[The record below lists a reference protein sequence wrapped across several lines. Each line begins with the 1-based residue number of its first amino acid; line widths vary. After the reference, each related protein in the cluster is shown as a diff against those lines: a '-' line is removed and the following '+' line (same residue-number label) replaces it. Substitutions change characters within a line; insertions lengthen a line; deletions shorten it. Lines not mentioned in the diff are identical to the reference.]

1 MVCGMVASPSTVKKA
16 AMKNV
21 LAGIST
27 VLVLLLL
34 STNYWNISCIS
45 FIFILELEVK
55 IIEEFR

>member
-1 MVCGMVASPSTVKKA
+1 MVCGMVASPSTVKKP

-27 VLVLLLL
+27 VLVLLRL

>member
-1 MVCGMVASPSTVKKA
+1 MVCGMVASPSTVKKP

-34 STNYWNISCIS
+34 STNYW
-45 FIFILELEVK
+45 K
-55 IIEEFR
+55 IEEPGGLESIGLQEFDTT

>member
-1 MVCGMVASPSTVKKA
+1 MVCDMVASPSTVKKPA
-16 AMKNV
+16 ARNA

-27 VLVLLLL
+27 VLVLILL